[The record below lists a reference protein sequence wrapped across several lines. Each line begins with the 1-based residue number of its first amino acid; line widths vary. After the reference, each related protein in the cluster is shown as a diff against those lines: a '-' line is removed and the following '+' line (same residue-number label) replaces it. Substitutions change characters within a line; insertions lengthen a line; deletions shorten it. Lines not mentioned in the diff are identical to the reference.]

1 MVNVEFNPDEF
12 KKVSSA
18 LSQYV
23 AGVKTLRKLGQ
34 AIKLLEGFDKPQKE
48 NAYAYIQCDLLQA
61 CDLPYNIDLGYDEI
75 LWLYRNKFNKLSIEM
90 DALYTKLSK
99 ANKAVED

>member
-34 AIKLLEGFDKPQKE
+34 AIKLLEGFDK
-48 NAYAYIQCDLLQA
+48 
-61 CDLPYNIDLGYDEI
+61 
-75 LWLYRNKFNKLSIEM
+75 
-90 DALYTKLSK
+90 
-99 ANKAVED
+99 